1 MRTDEPIERKSSS
14 TEAALPEGAAWR
26 GAQVAS
32 TLGFLWLV
40 ALLATARTTTAAWIW
55 LLLAAL
61 WLVPGG
67 WMIWVSW
74 RTRRSR

>member
-1 MRTDEPIERKSSS
+1 MRTDEPIERESSS
-14 TEAALPEGAAWR
+14 TDAALPEGAAWR
-26 GAQVAS
+26 TAQAAS

-40 ALLATARTTTAAWIW
+40 AILAAARTTTAAWIW
-55 LLLAAL
+55 LLVAAL

-74 RTRRSR
+74 RARRSR